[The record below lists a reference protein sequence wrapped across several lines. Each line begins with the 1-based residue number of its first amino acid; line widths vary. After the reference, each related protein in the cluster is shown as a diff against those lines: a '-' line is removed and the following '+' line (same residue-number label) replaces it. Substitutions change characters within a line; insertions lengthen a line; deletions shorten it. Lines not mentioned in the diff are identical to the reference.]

1 MRLFRKVI
9 GVSAQSTLA
18 KAALSSGIRAM
29 QGSRT
34 RPGNDV
40 PPPHWLIR
48 VVTSLLL
55 FALLREWLLPLA
67 YVAMWTDLTRV
78 DVIIG
83 SVGFALACG
92 CVVLSWRRL
101 PLVLAAGL
109 ALAVPWLYY
118 GLGEVGS
125 WAPRLESVLLGDVRT
140 VMGGGVIL
148 SPELRTLLLLTGCM
162 ALACALQSLMWLR
175 LRAGELTLAT
185 ALLVLSLQWWFGI
198 PALLPLLHVIAF
210 GGLLAVVLTCSRV
223 SRTAVSELL
232 RSERRWQ
239 SGGLAAG
246 ALLVA
251 ALLAGGWW
259 AAADR
264 PAPDGPAPWAIRWQ
278 ERGEEWLR
286 AQREAAGA
294 RYAARPAGASPT
306 AQPALGQVGYGD
318 DDSQLGMPLTA
329 GESIVF
335 TAYTTAPVSYW
346 RGEAKTF
353 YSGQGWLAS
362 PAERLDMPLDAPF
375 GAERADTAERDEHAR
390 DSVSASVHPVSTT
403 GSGEAE
409 AAPALAAG
417 RAEAVSTEGVADTAP
432 AYTEPVRVRLAY
444 ADRQADL
451 PLFTP
456 GGESRVLQL
465 ASDSEALHSYRRDVT
480 TDSLYPGS
488 EPTTV
493 MLAELESRRPLL
505 ALDHGRAA
513 TDGDG
518 EADESEE
525 ADAADTASARAK
537 VRSIIEDALQL
548 PDGITERTIELAR
561 EVTASAG
568 SDPRAQAAA
577 LERYLQSRYRYTLA
591 DTARPPGDADFVDH
605 FLFEQ
610 QAGYCVHFSS
620 AMVVMLRTLDIPA
633 RWVKGFAAPTQ
644 PLGELSSGPSTEL
657 AEPTKMSGELAA
669 YRYRADVRQR
679 DAHAWVEVYIAGSG
693 WVAYD
698 PTPSAGV
705 RAASA
710 AADTA
715 VVARDRGDGA
725 DGSGT
730 AKAGFFDGKGWSER
744 IRSWYEQA
752 AHLGVWTLERTAG
765 GIRQA
770 SELMQPVLARTEQ
783 MIADIGAGSMR
794 SAGVAALGLIG
805 GLALASAAAIGWR
818 RRGQLALAWALRG
831 YERSCGLGRPTRRRL
846 LAVIGRSMRQ
856 IERAHGVRLPSWS
869 GREYASSLALQP
881 AAASALLTL
890 IRWEEEARF
899 SAAHWHPPAPAE
911 LRTVAVELR
920 IARSAG
926 GRSDSS
932 PLVSRLPALRGL
944 AVLLRRKRELDR

>member
-1 MRLFRKVI
+1 MLLYRKRATAARQSSPAAATLFP
-9 GVSAQSTLA
+9 GG
-18 KAALSSGIRAM
+18 SGSRAM

-34 RPGNDV
+34 RSGNDV

-48 VVTSLLL
+48 VFTSLLL

-92 CVVLSWRRL
+92 CAVLSWRRL
-101 PLVLAAGL
+101 PPVLAAGL

-118 GLGEVGS
+118 GLDEVGS
-125 WAPRLESVLLGDVRT
+125 WAPRLASVLLGDVRT

-185 ALLVLSLQWWFGI
+185 ALLVLNLQWWFGI
-198 PALLPLLHVIAF
+198 PALLPLLRVIAF
-210 GGLLAVVLTCSRV
+210 GGLLAVVLVCSRV
-223 SRTAVSELL
+223 SRDTAPALL
-232 RSERRWQ
+232 HGQRRWQ
-239 SGGLAAG
+239 AGGFAAG
-246 ALLVA
+246 SLLVA

-346 RGEAKTF
+346 RGEAKT
-353 YSGQGWLAS
+353 YYNGQGWLAS

-375 GAERADTAERDEHAR
+375 DAER
-390 DSVSASVHPVSTT
+390 
-403 GSGEAE
+403 E
-409 AAPALAAG
+409 AAPAPTPAAD
-417 RAEAVSTEGVADTAP
+417 RTEAVSTEGVVDGELADTAP
-432 AYTEPVRVRLAY
+432 AYTVPVRVRLAY
-444 ADRQADL
+444 ADRHAGL

-465 ASDSEALHSYRRDVT
+465 ASDSEPLYGYRRNLA

-488 EPTTV
+488 ERTTV
-493 MLAELESRRPLL
+493 MLAELESRHPLL

-513 TDGDG
+513 TNGG
-518 EADESEE
+518 VEADEADPEDT
-525 ADAADTASARAK
+525 ADAGTASDRAK
-537 VRSIIEDALQL
+537 LQAVLEDALQL

-610 QAGYCVHFSS
+610 QAGYCAHFSS

-657 AEPTKMSGELAA
+657 ADPPKMTGELAA

-698 PTPSAGV
+698 PTPPSAV
-705 RAASA
+705 RTASVAADA
-710 AADTA
+710 AA
-715 VVARDRGDGA
+715 VAREAGDGA
-725 DGSGT
+725 NGSGT
-730 AKAGFFDGKGWSER
+730 ATAGLFDGKRWSER
-744 IRSWYEQA
+744 VRSWYEQA
-752 AHLGVWTLERTAG
+752 ARLGVWTLQRTAG
-765 GIRQA
+765 GMRQA
-770 SELMQPVLARTEQ
+770 AELMQPVLARAERT
-783 MIADIGAGSMR
+783 IADIGAGSMR
-794 SAGVAALGLIG
+794 SAGAVALGLIG
-805 GLALASAAAIGWR
+805 GLALGAAAIGWR

-831 YERSCGLGRPTRRRL
+831 YERSCMLKRPTRRRL
-846 LAVIGRSMRQ
+846 LAVIGLAMRQ
-856 IERAHGVRLPSWS
+856 VEHTHGIRPLSWS

-890 IRWEEEARF
+890 VRLEEEARF
-899 SAAHWHPPAPAE
+899 AAAHWHPPTPAE
-911 LRTVAVELR
+911 LRAIAVELR

-926 GRSDSS
+926 GRSASS

-944 AVLLRRKRELDR
+944 SVLLRRKRELDR

>member
-1 MRLFRKVI
+1 
-9 GVSAQSTLA
+9 
-18 KAALSSGIRAM
+18 M
-29 QGSRT
+29 QES
-34 RPGNDV
+34 DA

-55 FALLREWLLPLA
+55 FALLREWLLPLT

-92 CVVLSWRRL
+92 CAVLSWRRL
-101 PLVLAAGL
+101 PMVLATGL

-125 WAPRLESVLLGDVRT
+125 WAPRLASVLLGDVRT

-185 ALLVLSLQWWFGI
+185 ALLVLNLQWWFGI
-198 PALLPLLHVIAF
+198 PALLPLLRIIAF
-210 GGLLAVVLTCSRV
+210 GGLLAVVLVCSRV
-223 SRTAVSELL
+223 SRDTAPALL
-232 RSERRWQ
+232 HGQRRWQ
-239 SGGLAAG
+239 AGGFAAG
-246 ALLVA
+246 SLLVA

-278 ERGEEWLR
+278 ERGEEWLH

-294 RYAARPAGASPT
+294 RYAARPAGASQT

-318 DDSQLGMPLTA
+318 DDSQLGMPLTT

-346 RGEAKTF
+346 RGEAKT
-353 YSGQGWLAS
+353 YYNGQGWLSS
-362 PAERLDMPLDAPF
+362 PAEQLDMPLDAPF
-375 GAERADTAERDEHAR
+375 GAERADKDEHAR
-390 DSVSASVHPVSTT
+390 DSISASVHPVSTT
-403 GSGEAE
+403 ASGEAE
-409 AAPALAAG
+409 AAPPTPAAG
-417 RAEAVSTEGVADTAP
+417 RAEAVSTEDVADSELADTAP

-444 ADRQADL
+444 ADRQAGL

-456 GGESRVLQL
+456 GGEIRVLQL
-465 ASDSEALHSYRRDVT
+465 ASASEPLNGYRRDLA
-480 TDSLYPGS
+480 TDSLYPDS
-488 EPTTV
+488 ERTAV
-493 MLAELESRRPLL
+493 MLAELESRHPLL

-513 TDGDG
+513 TEGSV
-518 EADESEE
+518 ESEE
-525 ADAADTASARAK
+525 ANVANATVTAGTAADRAK
-537 VRSIIEDALQL
+537 TRAVLEDALQL

-568 SDPRAQAAA
+568 SDPRAKAAA

-644 PLGELSSGPSTEL
+644 SLGELSSGSSAEL
-657 AEPTKMSGELAA
+657 ADPPKMTGELAA

-679 DAHAWVEVYIAGSG
+679 DAHAWVEVYIPGSG

-698 PTPSAGV
+698 PTPPSSV
-705 RAASA
+705 RAASIAADA
-710 AADTA
+710 AA
-715 VVARDRGDGA
+715 VAREAGGGT

-730 AKAGFFDGKGWSER
+730 GKAGLFDGKGWSER
-744 IRSWYEQA
+744 VRSWYEQA
-752 AHLGVWTLERTAG
+752 ARLGIWTLQRTAG
-765 GIRQA
+765 GLRQA
-770 SELMQPVLARTEQ
+770 AELMQPVVVRAER
-783 MIADIGAGSMR
+783 MIADVGAGSMR
-794 SAGVAALGLIG
+794 SAGAMALGLIG
-805 GLALASAAAIGWR
+805 GLTFVAATIGWR

-831 YERSCGLGRPTRRRL
+831 YERSCRLGRPTRRRL
-846 LAVIGRSMRQ
+846 LTVIGLAMRQ
-856 IERAHGVRLPSWS
+856 VEREHGTRPPSWS

-881 AAASALLTL
+881 AAGLALLTL
-890 IRWEEEARF
+890 VRWEEGARF
-899 SAAHWHPPAPAE
+899 SAAHWHHPVPAE
-911 LRTVAVELR
+911 LRAVAVELR
-920 IARSAG
+920 IARSARG
-926 GRSDSS
+926 LSASS
-932 PLVSRLPALRGL
+932 PLVSRLLALRGL
-944 AVLLRRKRELDR
+944 SVLLRRKRELDR